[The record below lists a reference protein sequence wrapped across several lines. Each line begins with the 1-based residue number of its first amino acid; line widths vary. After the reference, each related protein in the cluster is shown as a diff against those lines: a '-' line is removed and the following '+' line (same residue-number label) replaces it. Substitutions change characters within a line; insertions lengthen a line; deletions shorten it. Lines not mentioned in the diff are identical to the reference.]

1 MAEHE
6 SVQPEHARRNLVLYS
21 AFLAAAL
28 AGASSV
34 PSWLTIQPHRVI
46 DLFMQAV
53 PPISAAALL
62 AGLCIGFVS
71 LSPHSRPSF
80 VTALTFPGMHI
91 SITVALAQLLSS
103 RQSALIEP
111 LPQQRPI
118 QAWLSPSTWLLALG
132 AELVVFVLAALV
144 GRLSNRQSPLKEC

>member
-6 SVQPEHARRNLVLYS
+6 GVHPEHARRNLVLSS
-21 AFLAAAL
+21 AFLAAAI
-28 AGASSV
+28 AAASSV
-34 PSWLTIQPHRVI
+34 PSWLSAKPHEGI
-46 DLFMQAV
+46 DLLMQAV
-53 PPISAAALL
+53 PPTSAAALL

-71 LSPHSRPSF
+71 LSPYPRLNL

-103 RQSALIEP
+103 RPSALIEP
-111 LPQQRPI
+111 LPQQLPI
-118 QAWLSPSTWLLALG
+118 QAWLSPSTWSLALG

-144 GRLSNRQSPLKEC
+144 ARPSDRGNPVKEC